1 MAGLVPAITDG
12 YAFSFQTRFT
22 NLVDQLVWNA
32 FASNSD
38 RLQALLF
45 GSATHRG
52 VEPLVRSG
60 HTSTDAKV
68 VTAIHAIAAALP
80 FFLPEAAG
88 AFCAAPA
95 PCFLL
100 RPTIGLEPRLAA
112 KCGSP
117 LDGYP
122 GVPMADFDP
131 EGGEWAVFPPEKA
144 ECLVAWHAEAASPHR
159 RLLQRPPPF
168 PTPHPTPQH
177 QHPRPSARLSGR
189 AGPER
194 ARAGRRVSAAVAP
207 AARRVRPN
215 VVYICASPH
224 LTLRTRMTQPQH
236 LQSTSVPPP
245 SSGGTQWASTAGAR
259 AGPRTA
265 CRTQRDARSTT
276 RRCGGLSRGVQTYLS
291 STK

>member
-95 PCFLL
+95 LCALL
-100 RPTIGLEPRLAA
+100 LEPTGACPDLPKR
-112 KCGSP
+112 
-117 LDGYP
+117 
-122 GVPMADFDP
+122 
-131 EGGEWAVFPPEKA
+131 
-144 ECLVAWHAEAASPHR
+144 
-159 RLLQRPPPF
+159 QR
-168 PTPHPTPQH
+168 QNV
-177 QHPRPSARLSGR
+177 GR
-189 AGPER
+189 AG
-194 ARAGRRVSAAVAP
+194 
-207 AARRVRPN
+207 
-215 VVYICASPH
+215 
-224 LTLRTRMTQPQH
+224 
-236 LQSTSVPPP
+236 
-245 SSGGTQWASTAGAR
+245 
-259 AGPRTA
+259 
-265 CRTQRDARSTT
+265 DAQNI
-276 RRCGGLSRGVQTYLS
+276 L
-291 STK
+291 

>member
-60 HTSTDAKV
+60 QTSTDAKV

-100 RPTIGLEPRLAA
+100 RPTIGLEPGLTA

-144 ECLVAWHAEAASPHR
+144 ECLVEWHAEAASPHR
-159 RLLQRPPPF
+159 
-168 PTPHPTPQH
+168 
-177 QHPRPSARLSGR
+177 
-189 AGPER
+189 
-194 ARAGRRVSAAVAP
+194 
-207 AARRVRPN
+207 
-215 VVYICASPH
+215 
-224 LTLRTRMTQPQH
+224 
-236 LQSTSVPPP
+236 
-245 SSGGTQWASTAGAR
+245 
-259 AGPRTA
+259 
-265 CRTQRDARSTT
+265 
-276 RRCGGLSRGVQTYLS
+276 
-291 STK
+291 

>member
-45 GSATHRG
+45 GNATHRG

-100 RPTIGLEPRLAA
+100 RPTICYNQIHPNIIKTLKQILNSAYAPV
-112 KCGSP
+112 C
-117 LDGYP
+117 P
-122 GVPMADFDP
+122 GVKESD
-131 EGGEWAVFPPEKA
+131 
-144 ECLVAWHAEAASPHR
+144 SPIHG
-159 RLLQRPPPF
+159 Q
-168 PTPHPTPQH
+168 T
-177 QHPRPSARLSGR
+177 
-189 AGPER
+189 
-194 ARAGRRVSAAVAP
+194 
-207 AARRVRPN
+207 
-215 VVYICASPH
+215 
-224 LTLRTRMTQPQH
+224 
-236 LQSTSVPPP
+236 
-245 SSGGTQWASTAGAR
+245 
-259 AGPRTA
+259 
-265 CRTQRDARSTT
+265 
-276 RRCGGLSRGVQTYLS
+276 GLC
-291 STK
+291 